1 MQTEH
6 WGALPVDDE
15 TSAAFVPDKYVPTSA
30 KKAKLDEI
38 RQRGELIPL
47 DKQ

>member
-1 MQTEH
+1 MPTEH
-6 WGALPVDDE
+6 WGALPADDE
-15 TSAAFVPDKYVPTSA
+15 TSTALMPDKYVATSS

-38 RQRGELIPL
+38 RQRGEMIPL

>member
-1 MQTEH
+1 MPTEH

-15 TSAAFVPDKYVPTSA
+15 ASTGFMPDKYVPTSS

-38 RQRGELIPL
+38 RQRGEMLPL